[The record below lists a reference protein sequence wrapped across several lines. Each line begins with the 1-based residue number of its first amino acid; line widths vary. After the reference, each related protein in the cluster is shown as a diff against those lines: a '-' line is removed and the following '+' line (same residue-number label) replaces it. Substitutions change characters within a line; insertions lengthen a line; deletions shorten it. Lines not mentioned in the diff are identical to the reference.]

1 MYVRMYVCT
10 YATNPS
16 YWTYLHQLISN
27 RSPTLNK
34 INIGIIPLT
43 NLQSDDVAVR
53 SL

>member
-10 YATNPS
+10 YTTNPS
-16 YWTYLHQLISN
+16 NWTYFHQLISN